1 VALSSAT
8 LGRQAA
14 AASCNILYLPVVM
27 KVDLFAVGSTP
38 FDETEFARRRR
49 VPVREAETLVLKS
62 PENTVLRKLLWDRDG
77 GFVSNTQWRDVVAVL
92 RVSGAD
98 MDAAYLTT
106 WAKRLKLTDL
116 LERAKGGSSTV
127 SAQ

>member
-1 VALSSAT
+1 
-8 LGRQAA
+8 
-14 AASCNILYLPVVM
+14 M